1 MDPGSLRYK
10 VVILKPSNTQ
20 GSDFGDVNNITGST
34 YNRFC
39 DIIHKSADNGE
50 ENSVEQFQ
58 KQLKFIFRYEAFWK
72 QIKENGTI
80 TYDNEIFRINSVRFR
95 GSGNRCYVEVV
106 GKSFE

>member
-1 MDPGSLRYK
+1 VDPGSLRYK

-20 GSDFGDVNNITGST
+20 GSDFG
-34 YNRFC
+34 
-39 DIIHKSADNGE
+39 NGE